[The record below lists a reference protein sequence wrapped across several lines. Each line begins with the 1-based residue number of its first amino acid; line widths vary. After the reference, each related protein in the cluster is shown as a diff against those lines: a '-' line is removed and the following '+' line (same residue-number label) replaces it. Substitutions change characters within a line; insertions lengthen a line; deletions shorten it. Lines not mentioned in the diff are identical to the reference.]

1 MVNYQGEEI
10 IVFVPLHVYTNYTFL
25 SSGFTLDRL
34 FSSLKEKNYNV
45 CAITDLHVLYGLP
58 EFFTL
63 AKKNNITPLAGID
76 IRLDDLLITFFAKD
90 EFGYRYLIELSHLI
104 QQQKPIA
111 FKEKNDHL
119 IAVIS
124 PFQSSLFNKD
134 EETIARRI
142 HSVLGVLK
150 NVYIGIEHYA
160 DPSLTQ
166 RYRAFANQYKYQ
178 AVAFPHL
185 LYPKPNDAI
194 IIDILQAIQQGITI
208 VHKEKNGPHALLDF
222 SEIQSFYT
230 EEEIVQTTVIANALT
245 FNFFVKRGQLLTYNT
260 ETNPNDVLRELT
272 IEGLQARNIDFSDSR
287 YLLRL
292 DEELN
297 IIESLGFSDY
307 FLIVS
312 DFIQHAKKQAIPVGP
327 GRGSAPGS
335 LVAYA
340 LAITEI
346 DPIRHG
352 LLFERFLNPSRKSLP
367 DIDVDIADHDRQ
379 KIVDYLIGKYGEGRV
394 CHIITYQTIQAK
406 QAIRDIGRIYQFSST
421 SIELL
426 SKSLTDSKLDLR
438 SNYKKNSTFQTLFD
452 QDSECAEIVKLAHK
466 IEGFIR
472 QSGVHP
478 AGLIFNQGPME
489 EVVPLIF
496 AQGMVVAQYEF
507 GYLEAQGFLKIDI
520 LGLRNLTMIQQ
531 TLLSLSKHG
540 TNLDLNTINYEDPK
554 VYQMLNLGL
563 NMGLFQLE
571 SEGMK
576 KAMLSIQPTQ
586 FNDIVSL
593 IALYRPGP
601 MENIPSYARRKQGL
615 EPMTVFDV
623 QLNDIL
629 SPTYGIIIYQEQ
641 IMQIAQ
647 KMAGFS
653 LSKADD
659 FRRVISKKDSEAMK
673 NLKDSFLHGAVS
685 KGFKNDHALSVF
697 NHIVKFADY
706 GFNKSHSVA
715 YATITYQMAFLKTYY
730 PLYFFQSLLK
740 FTSSNDAKFVAY
752 FEELRQLKIN
762 ILSPDITKPYRHFT
776 VVGQSFIAPLTMIK
790 GITDST
796 LQVIQKVLQSGSF
809 IDFYDAVTRLYPY
822 KITVAQITALIDAGA
837 FISLHPSRATLRAS
851 LPNAIKNA
859 AIQATF
865 IDESTGLIPPSD
877 LPKMPM
883 ISATDNHQYNVE
895 KELETLGFVFSS
907 SILGSQSAQLGLTP
921 LLSIQD
927 IKETSVLAST
937 GGLIQSIKQ
946 VKTKT
951 GQAMAF
957 LTLFDETSTIECV
970 LFPKLFTTLVT
981 PLNKGD
987 IVVVSGHL
995 DKDKKGTLLLELIKV
1010 VV

>member
-1 MVNYQGEEI
+1 M
-10 IVFVPLHVYTNYTFL
+10 FVPLHVYTNYTFL

-45 CAITDLHVLYGLP
+45 CALTDLHVLYGLP

-63 AKKNNITPLAGID
+63 AKKNNVTPLAGID
-76 IRLDDLLITFFAKD
+76 IRLDDMLITFFAKD

-104 QQQKPIA
+104 QQDKKISFQ
-111 FKEKNDHL
+111 EKNDHL

-124 PFQSSLFNKD
+124 PFQSSLFQDQD
-134 EETIARRI
+134 EVIARKI
-142 HSVLGVLK
+142 HALLGGLDK
-150 NVYIGIEHYA
+150 VYIGIEHYA
-160 DPSLTQ
+160 DPTLNA
-166 RYRAFANQYKYQ
+166 RYRAFAKHYQYPL
-178 AVAFPHL
+178 VAFPHI

-194 IIDILQAIQQGITI
+194 IIDILQAIQQGTTI
-208 VHKEKNGPHALLDF
+208 SHKEKNGPHALLEE
-222 SEIQSFYT
+222 SEAVGLYS
-230 EEEIVQTTVIANALT
+230 EEEIIQTTEIANALN
-245 FNFFVKRGQLLTYNT
+245 FNFFVKRGQLLAYQAG
-260 ETNPNDVLRELT
+260 TNANDTLRELT
-272 IEGLQARNIDFSDSR
+272 IEGLQTRDVDFSDSR
-287 YLLRL
+287 YLIRL

-312 DFIQHAKKQAIPVGP
+312 DFIQYAKKQGIPVGP

-340 LAITEI
+340 LSITEI

-352 LLFERFLNPSRKSLP
+352 LLFERFLNPSRKSMP
-367 DIDVDIADHDRQ
+367 DIDVDIADLDRQ
-379 KIVDYLIGKYGEGRV
+379 KIVDYLIKKYGEDRV
-394 CHIITYQTIQAK
+394 CHIMTYQTIQAK

-438 SNYKKNSTFQTLFD
+438 ANYKKNTNFQTLFD
-452 QDSECAEIVKLAHK
+452 QDSECADIVKLAHK

-478 AGLIFNQGPME
+478 AGLIFNQGPIHE
-489 EVVPLIF
+489 AVPLMYG
-496 AQGMVVAQYEF
+496 QGMTVAQYEF

-520 LGLRNLTMIQQ
+520 LGLRNLSIIQQ
-531 TLLSLSKHG
+531 TLLSLSKQG
-540 TNLDLNTINYEDPK
+540 IDLDLNTIQLEDPK
-554 VYQMLNLGL
+554 VYKMLNLGL
-563 NMGLFQLE
+563 NMGIFQLE

-576 KAMLSIQPTQ
+576 KAMLLIQPTQ

-601 MENIPSYARRKQGL
+601 MDNIPSYARRKQGL

-673 NLKDSFLHGAVS
+673 NLKESFLHGAVS
-685 KGFKNDHALSVF
+685 KGFKSDHALSVF

-715 YATITYQMAFLKTYY
+715 YATITYQMAYLKTYY
-730 PLYFFQSLLK
+730 PLYFYQSLLK
-740 FTSSNDAKFVAY
+740 FTSSSDAKFITY
-752 FEELRQLKIN
+752 FDELRQLKIN

-776 VVGQSFIAPLTMIK
+776 IVGQHFVAPLTMIK
-790 GITDST
+790 GVNDAM
-796 LQVIQKVLQSGSF
+796 LQIIQKVLQSGPF
-809 IDFYDAVTRLYPY
+809 VDFYDAVTRLYPY
-822 KITVAQITALIDAGA
+822 KISIAQITALIDAGA
-837 FISLHPSRATLRAS
+837 FLTLHPSRATLRAS

-883 ISATDNHQYNVE
+883 IFAIDNHQYNVE
-895 KELETLGFVFSS
+895 KELDAMGFIFSS
-907 SILGSQSAQLGLTP
+907 SILGSNSAHLGLTP
-921 LLSIQD
+921 LLTIVD
-927 IKETSVLAST
+927 IKDSTALAST

-946 VKTKT
+946 VKTKS

-957 LTLFDETSTIECV
+957 LTLFDETGTIECV
-970 LFPKLFTTLVT
+970 LFPKLFATIST
-981 PLNKGD
+981 PFNKGD

-995 DKDKKGTLLLELIKV
+995 DKEKKGTLLLEHIKV

>member
-1 MVNYQGEEI
+1 
-10 IVFVPLHVYTNYTFL
+10 VFVPLHVYTNYTFL

-63 AKKNNITPLAGID
+63 AKKNSVTPLAGID
-76 IRLDDLLITFFAKD
+76 IRLDDLLVTFFAKD
-90 EFGYRYLIELSHLI
+90 EFGYRYLIELSHQI
-104 QQQKPIA
+104 QQKKPIA

-124 PFQSSLFNKD
+124 PFQSSLFD
-134 EETIARRI
+134 REFDIIARR
-142 HSVLGVLK
+142 VFDLLGGIQEL
-150 NVYIGIEHYA
+150 YIGIEHYA
-160 DPSLTQ
+160 NQTLNQ
-166 RYRAFANQYKYQ
+166 RYRQFAAEYNYQ
-178 AVAFPHL
+178 TVAFPHL
-185 LYPKPNDAI
+185 LYPKSSDAI
-194 IIDILQAIQQGITI
+194 IIDILQAIQQGTTI
-208 VHKEKNGPHALLDF
+208 QHKEKNGPHALFDQQEFKDL
-222 SEIQSFYT
+222 YT
-230 EEEIVQTTVIANALT
+230 EDEIIQTTLIANALS
-245 FNFFVKRGQLLTYNT
+245 FNFFVKRGQLLTYDS
-260 ETNPNDVLRELT
+260 ESNPNDILREMT
-272 IEGLQARNIDFSDSR
+272 IEGLQIRDVDFSDSR
-287 YLLRL
+287 YLIRL

-312 DFIQHAKKQAIPVGP
+312 DFIKYAKHQAIPVGP
-327 GRGSAPGS
+327 GRGSGPGS

-352 LLFERFLNPSRKSLP
+352 LLFERFLNPSRKSMP
-367 DIDVDIADHDRQ
+367 DIDVDIADLDRQ
-379 KIVDYLIGKYGEGRV
+379 KIVDYLINKYGSDRV

-406 QAIRDIGRIYQFSST
+406 QAVRDIGRIYQFSST
-421 SIELL
+421 SVELL
-426 SKSLTDSKLDLR
+426 SKSMSDPKLDLR
-438 SNYKKNSTFQTLFD
+438 GNYKKNPAFQNLFD
-452 QDSECAEIVKLAHK
+452 QDSECAEIIKLAHK

-478 AGLIFNQGPME
+478 AGLIFNQGPMH
-489 EVVPLIF
+489 EVAPLVY
-496 AQGMVVAQYEF
+496 AQGMAVSQYEF

-520 LGLRNLTMIQQ
+520 LGLRNLTIIQQ
-531 TLLSLSKHG
+531 TLHSLTKHG
-540 TNLDLNTINYEDPK
+540 ININLNTINYDDPR
-554 VYQMLNLGL
+554 VFQMLNLGL

-576 KAMLSIQPTQ
+576 KAMMLIQPTQ

-601 MENIPSYARRKQGL
+601 MENIPNYARRKHGT
-615 EPMTVFDV
+615 EPITIFDV

-629 SPTYGIIIYQEQ
+629 APTYGIIIYQEQ

-659 FRRVISKKDSEAMK
+659 FRRVISKKDSDAMK
-673 NLKDSFLHGAVS
+673 NLKESFLHGAVS
-685 KGFKNDHALSVF
+685 QGFKSDHALSVF

-715 YATITYQMAFLKTYY
+715 YATITYQMAYLKTYY
-730 PLYFFQSLLK
+730 PLYFYQSLLK
-740 FTSSNDAKFVAY
+740 FTSSNDSKFLAY
-752 FEELRQLKIN
+752 FDELRQLKIK
-762 ILSPDITKPYRHFT
+762 ILSPNITQPYRHFT
-776 VVGQSFIAPLTMIK
+776 IVNESFVAPLTMIK
-790 GITDST
+790 GITDAT
-796 LQVIQKVLQSGSF
+796 LQIVQKVLQSGPF

-822 KITVAQITALIDAGA
+822 KITIAQLTALIDGGA
-837 FISLHPSRATLRAS
+837 FLSLHPSRATLRAS

-859 AIQATF
+859 SIQATF
-865 IDESTGLIPPSD
+865 IDESTGLIPPTD

-883 ISATDNHQYNVE
+883 IAAVDNHQYNVE
-895 KELETLGFVFSS
+895 KELEVLGFVFSS
-907 SILGSQSAQLGLTP
+907 SILGPSSEKLGLTT
-921 LLSIQD
+921 LLSIKD
-927 IKETSVLAST
+927 IKGTSALASS

-957 LTLFDETSTIECV
+957 LVLFDETDTIECV
-970 LFPKLFTTLVT
+970 VFPKLFTTLVN
-981 PLNKGD
+981 PLQKGD

-995 DKDKKGTLLLELIKV
+995 DKEKKGTLLLEHIQV
-1010 VV
+1010 VSS